1 MPLARVPGMRQP
13 SSNLSPE
20 ELSVWDEGDSY
31 SIPPPNMRD
40 ANDDLDTVQGAP
52 RPATAF
58 DRYNESVRRSAEHAK
73 TAPRESEFRP
83 NKWQRLAAVGANFA
97 AGYVNAGG
105 RTRVDP
111 GAMQA
116 VNNSLLRPGYDRAQK
131 KWEEQGRV
139 LQADER
145 ATGMEAQSEAAKTKR
160 QMEMERAEAYG
171 KAQESLAATN
181 AARLKKLNA
190 PPGRFEK
197 TPIGMFDN
205 ETKAY
210 VPPPPKDPGKVA
222 EAPTAAISRRTEE
235 VKTMTHLTPEQ
246 KETYVLTGK
255 VPAAPRPRATG
266 GRSREDRP
274 RVGTPGQFDSVDEK
288 TSSDYSRIEREA
300 IKRLKDAG
308 LTGWS
313 ESDPWK
319 YSNDGEKVK
328 VDAVKSWLADQKNNI
343 AAKYASRVK
352 RFGGSAEPVKYG
364 SEAERRGSMA
374 GVKIGDERTYN
385 GGTYRFD
392 GNQWVLK

>member
-31 SIPPPNMRD
+31 SVPPPNMRD

-58 DRYNESVRRSAEHAK
+58 DRYNESVRRSSDHMK

-83 NKWQRLAAVGANFA
+83 NKWQRLAAAGANFA

-116 VNNSLLRPGYDRAQK
+116 VNNSLLRPGYDRAQQ
-131 KWEEQGRV
+131 KWQEQGRV

-145 ATGMEAQSEAAKTKR
+145 AAGMEAQSEAAQTKR
-160 QMEMERAEAYG
+160 QMDMERVEAYR

-181 AARLKKLNA
+181 EARLKKLNA

-205 ETKAY
+205 ETNAY
-210 VPPPPKDPGKVA
+210 VTPPPKDPGKVA
-222 EAPTAAISRRTEE
+222 EAPAAAISRRAEE

-274 RVGTPGQFDSVDEK
+274 RVGTPGQFRGVEKEKQVALSKAEAAYRKAIATEGVDNVAARAELEAEK
-288 TSSDYSRIEREA
+288 ERIMGA
-300 IKRLKDAG
+300 YDAG
-308 LTGWS
+308 VETLGGNVAPRGAKPAAPPSAPKIPPGAKTATNKQTG
-313 ESDPWK
+313 
-319 YSNDGEKVK
+319 
-328 VDAVKSWLADQKNNI
+328 QKMWFNEQT
-343 AAKYASRVK
+343 K
-352 RFGGSAEPVKYG
+352 
-364 SEAERRGSMA
+364 
-374 GVKIGDERTYN
+374 
-385 GGTYRFD
+385 
-392 GNQWVLK
+392 QWAPL

>member
-1 MPLARVPGMRQP
+1 MPTVNTYAMQRLV
-13 SSNLSPE
+13 SNLSPD
-20 ELSVWDEGDSY
+20 ELVQWEDDDGY
-31 SIPPPNMRD
+31 AIPPPNMRD
-40 ANDDLDTVQGAP
+40 ANDDIDTVQNAP
-52 RPATAF
+52 RAATAF
-58 DRYNESVRRSAEHAK
+58 DRYNESVRRSADHMK

-116 VNNSLLRPGYDRAQK
+116 VNSSLLRPGYDRAQQ
-131 KWEEQGRV
+131 KWQEQGRV

-145 ATGMEAQSEAAKTKR
+145 AAGMEAQSEAAQTKR
-160 QMEMERAEAYG
+160 QMDMERAEAYK

-205 ETKAY
+205 ETEAY

-235 VKTMTHLTPEQ
+235 VKTLTHLTPEQ
-246 KETYVLTGK
+246 KETYILTGK
-255 VPAAPRPRATG
+255 VPAAPRPRAAGG

-274 RVGTPGQFDSVDEK
+274 RVGTPGQFRGVEKEKQVALSKAEAAYRKAISTEGVDKVAARAELEAEK
-288 TSSDYSRIEREA
+288 ERIMGA
-300 IKRLKDAG
+300 YDAG
-308 LTGWS
+308 VETLGGNVVPRGAKPAAPPSAPKIPPGAKTATNKQTG
-313 ESDPWK
+313 
-319 YSNDGEKVK
+319 
-328 VDAVKSWLADQKNNI
+328 QKMWFNEQT
-343 AAKYASRVK
+343 K
-352 RFGGSAEPVKYG
+352 
-364 SEAERRGSMA
+364 
-374 GVKIGDERTYN
+374 
-385 GGTYRFD
+385 
-392 GNQWVLK
+392 QWAPL